1 MRKLLVIITV
11 IILAFTFFYSCTTQ
25 VEKPNDSRIEK
36 PDPDQDPEPE
46 PEPEELPD
54 TPNNLRATSV
64 TYDTIVLEWD
74 TVSNATEYKV
84 VLKHMSGNTIQE
96 FIVSENTFEFTRR
109 NSGMWYDLEV
119 WSGDSESWSEL
130 PATISVQTPE
140 AYGTVTFDGRNVT
153 FWLSTYASSYIT
165 VYLDFAEN
173 GFEVSEPDWRVTTEP
188 LLTGWHYIDA
198 CANYRAYQQATWDSS
213 CAMYP
218 LKFYLDKDD
227 DVSIEFGS
235 AMFWTLRLK
244 E

>member
-119 WSGDSESWSEL
+119 WSGDSERLER
-130 PATISVQTPE
+130 I
-140 AYGTVTFDGRNVT
+140 
-153 FWLSTYASSYIT
+153 
-165 VYLDFAEN
+165 
-173 GFEVSEPDWRVTTEP
+173 
-188 LLTGWHYIDA
+188 A
-198 CANYRAYQQATWDSS
+198 CHNQCTDPRGIWDSNFRREERNFLVVYIRQLLYYS
-213 CAMYP
+213 LSRFCRER
-218 LKFYLDKDD
+218 F
-227 DVSIEFGS
+227 
-235 AMFWTLRLK
+235 
-244 E
+244 